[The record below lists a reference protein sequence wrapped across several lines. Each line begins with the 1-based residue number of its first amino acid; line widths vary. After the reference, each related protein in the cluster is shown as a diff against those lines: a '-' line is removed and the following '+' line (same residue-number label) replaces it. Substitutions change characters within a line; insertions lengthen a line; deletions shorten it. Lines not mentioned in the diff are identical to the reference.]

1 MSGPRKAGLPLSV
14 SPSGACGTLER
25 FTAPAAPG
33 MATRNR
39 HTRRPAPC
47 GTGQPLPESRR
58 RGHLRFTPLEGS
70 PPRKQVLRPAFRTR
84 MDFAACCMSRLAS
97 FLLTRPRSC
106 KLLPG
111 HALGPSARVAGRF
124 PRNCLKNLAI
134 LQAIRSPASWRPP
147 QPAPR
152 HENAHEA
159 PLTGAGWEKVSP
171 GDQTRQLSFRYSET
185 LLTESDTRLSVVPA
199 RAGTRAPCGA

>member
-1 MSGPRKAGLPLSV
+1 MNFRRASSPLFFVRPETSRSSLSLI
-14 SPSGACGTLER
+14 SPEGACGTLER

-39 HTRRPAPC
+39 HTRRPVPK

-111 HALGPSARVAGRF
+111 HALGPSARLPG
-124 PRNCLKNLAI
+124 LAHMPKHMGP
-134 LQAIRSPASWRPP
+134 ARCGHRSPLPVTI
-147 QPAPR
+147 R
-152 HENAHEA
+152 H
-159 PLTGAGWEKVSP
+159 S
-171 GDQTRQLSFRYSET
+171 R
-185 LLTESDTRLSVVPA
+185 
-199 RAGTRAPCGA
+199 RAPYRSGMGKR